1 MRENRE
7 DAREDDEDDD
17 DVFMTAPAPR
27 IRATRE
33 TTRATVASVDE
44 MRRNASS
51 VNTPQE
57 GRERAQKGDTRAEQL
72 LDAISAY
79 EHASE
84 ALMNAEW
91 ETFERERERR
101 RERAVSRA
109 MESAERIDRLCGAS
123 ATKFLA
129 CDVASSPYSG
139 DDLVS
144 SVAVSLSEDSDEED
158 VAAPA
163 ADVVRRARR
172 SYERRRALEKA
183 FASEITV
190 ERIDASLEATERAL
204 EAIREN
210 DESRVEANDDSIR
223 ALDEALRA
231 CRRVS

>member
-7 DAREDDEDDD
+7 DAHEDDDDDD

-33 TTRATVASVDE
+33 MTRATGASVGDDV
-44 MRRNASS
+44 RRNASS
-51 VNTPQE
+51 ANAPQE

-84 ALMNAEW
+84 ALTNAEW

-101 RERAVSRA
+101 RERAASRA
-109 MESAERIDRLCGAS
+109 MESAARIDRLCGAS

-129 CDVASSPYSG
+129 CDVAPSPYSG

-163 ADVVRRARR
+163 DVVRRARR

-183 FASEITV
+183 CASEITV

-210 DESRVEANDDSIR
+210 DESRVEAKDDSIR